1 MPAEVTQGHAG
12 ALAEVGAGLDRCHRL
27 TVGGVR
33 GPAALGR
40 PGATGQM
47 TYFAPDTPAWEAL
60 DVGHPQGG
68 AWLLSGRVATF
79 YDGLRWPGWR
89 EEAAALDCSQGTAV
103 YPFLWSEDA
112 RADLPATSRR
122 PVPMREVL
130 ALSRDFARR
139 TGAVDSGFLGEV

>member
-1 MPAEVTQGHAG
+1 
-12 ALAEVGAGLDRCHRL
+12 
-27 TVGGVR
+27 
-33 GPAALGR
+33 
-40 PGATGQM
+40 M

-60 DVGHPQGG
+60 DVGHSQGG

-103 YPFLWSEDA
+103 YPFLWSEEA
-112 RADLPATSRR
+112 RADLPATTRR

-139 TGAVDSGFLGEV
+139 TGAVDPGFLGEV